1 MRFETRRC
9 AERGGMG
16 IGSWR
21 GSVRACGR
29 VAIAVTAVTLMNG
42 EYLVEGGAGVLT
54 LYKVER

>member
-1 MRFETRRC
+1 
-9 AERGGMG
+9 MG